1 MMIQIQN
8 NPMPN
13 PAPSLPRPSRL
24 RRPWPRRV
32 AELCRQ
38 AWFRLQMNSYSK
50 VVGISLL
57 ITLLLPACSTD
68 PRRDL
73 AKFKVDDVRREEAG
87 YRAAAME
94 FVKAAQDGKVEDML
108 RLTSALTL
116 TNSGAAVVRTVYVEQ
131 VVPQLKGAEVRW
143 DSGGEVLLDDTYNV
157 GFQFS
162 GKVIRAD
169 KSFPIYII
177 IMKEGGKFAVINFR
191 KTRKQER

>member
-1 MMIQIQN
+1 
-8 NPMPN
+8 
-13 PAPSLPRPSRL
+13 
-24 RRPWPRRV
+24 
-32 AELCRQ
+32 
-38 AWFRLQMNSYSK
+38 MNSYSK
-50 VVGISLL
+50 LVGVCLL
-57 ITLLLPACSTD
+57 FMLLLQACSSD

-94 FVKAAQDGKVEDML
+94 FVKAAQAGNVEDML
-108 RLTSALTL
+108 RVTSALTL

-143 DSGGEVLLDDTYNV
+143 DSRGDVLLDDTYNV

-162 GKVIRAD
+162 GKVTSDD

-177 IMKEGGKFAVINFR
+177 IMKESGRFAVINFR
-191 KTRKQER
+191 KTRKQK